1 MSQQVLIM
9 GVSGCGKTTVGKMLA
24 DELNAV
30 FYDADDFHPA
40 ANRDKMAR
48 GIPLDEEDRKPWLQ
62 SIAETIR
69 AQNQTFVLACS
80 ALRESYRQQLLAA
93 CPGMKIIHLHG
104 SRELLLERMQ
114 QRQGHF
120 MPASLLDSQ
129 LATLEPPAAALR
141 LDIAHTSQEIVSASH
156 AFLSF
161 SIKAK

>member
-1 MSQQVLIM
+1 MSQHVLIM

-93 CPGMKIIHLHG
+93 CPHMQIVHLHG
-104 SRELLLERMQ
+104 SRELLLVRMQ

-120 MPASLLDSQ
+120 MPVSLLDSQ
-129 LATLEPPAAALR
+129 LATLEPPRSALT
-141 LDIAHTSQEIVSASH
+141 LNIELPPEELVELIV
-156 AFLSF
+156 
-161 SIKAK
+161 